1 MRQEFLQKFRVS
13 RSFYPQP
20 AFVAEANGTKEPRS
34 YRFSEGY
41 WQTLEDIRRC
51 YVSVHGRAA
60 LGDGTVNRP
69 PPKVAPPPSPV
80 LIVEEEILPVSR
92 GLAFSILN
100 GRYDA
105 PLACKL
111 FGFIRLPADKLAAFD
126 ERYLALAEAA
136 SKEPLLRGHVL
147 GRSQKEIIRPGRVM
161 QWPPVGAEYFDRTVE
176 YYFESPEDLDRF
188 CATPWMGQAASLIDE
203 FGEARAWDAAQIQEI
218 FYTSIGQQP
227 LEESWKAL
235 YRGQAGA

>member
-1 MRQEFLQKFRVS
+1 MLKLVWFIPRPEDIEEFEDWYQNEHIPTGMRQEFLQKFRVS

-92 GLAFSILN
+92 GRAFSILN

-111 FGFIRLPADKLAAFD
+111 FGFVRLPADKLAAFD
-126 ERYLALAEAA
+126 ARWALRFFGHYEPPVSPFQSELQPDLAREFARRAPPPLPFGLGYHMVAGSSNLLVA
-136 SKEPLLRGHVL
+136 SKVSG
-147 GRSQKEIIRPGRVM
+147 
-161 QWPPVGAEYFDRTVE
+161 
-176 YYFESPEDLDRF
+176 
-188 CATPWMGQAASLIDE
+188 
-203 FGEARAWDAAQIQEI
+203 
-218 FYTSIGQQP
+218 
-227 LEESWKAL
+227 
-235 YRGQAGA
+235 